1 MQALIDIAK
10 AISSI
15 ERIISE
21 MDDQIRIN
29 EENLEISTLENEGE

>member
-21 MDDQIRIN
+21 MDDRIRIN
-29 EENLEISTLENEGE
+29 EEILETSTLENKGE